1 MEIHL
6 ADSGLAAF
14 AEQTLRGI
22 SLAGPPRFF
31 NDTDG
36 RFPITAAADDD
47 HPLGLRVEVHVPGGP
62 AVTYRIDA
70 AGRIRLEEQA
80 CEGERIVTTVEE
92 FARTTP
98 GRLLPVRLTVTRRHA
113 GRAAGI
119 RSEAVR
125 DSHCRRDHV
134 WRPERRAVTI
144 NGCGPTHSWLL
155 TLERHS
161 LI

>member
-1 MEIHL
+1 
-6 ADSGLAAF
+6 
-14 AEQTLRGI
+14 
-22 SLAGPPRFF
+22 
-31 NDTDG
+31 
-36 RFPITAAADDD
+36 
-47 HPLGLRVEVHVPGGP
+47 VEVDVPGGP

-70 AGRIRLEEQA
+70 AGRIRLEERA
-80 CEGERIVTTVEE
+80 CEGGRIVTTVEE
-92 FARTTP
+92 FARTMP
-98 GRLLPVRLTVTRRHA
+98 ARLLPVRLTVTHRNA

-125 DSHCRRDHV
+125 DRYCRRNHV
-134 WRPERRAVTI
+134 WLPERRAVTI